1 MGCGEGLEGGG
12 GEGQRLKVQRK
23 EEKRLQKKDHLP
35 DYQAIVRA

>member
-23 EEKRLQKKDHLP
+23 AEKRLQKDRLP
-35 DYQAIVRA
+35 DDWATVKA